1 MELGGALLESQLIER
16 IKRKD
21 KEAFKE
27 LYNLYA
33 NQAIRTAIA
42 ITKSNAT
49 ASDVVQETFIRVYK
63 NIDRFDNIKAFKP
76 WFYKILINECNRV
89 MKTSS
94 NVVYLEDSDKEAIS
108 GSSADMYEFQEYED
122 LYTAI
127 KSLDDD
133 VRIPIV
139 LKYLKGFK
147 EEEIA
152 DILTL
157 NLNTVKSRL
166 FRGRQKLKAAITKLS
181 GRSELNG

>member
-1 MELGGALLESQLIER
+1 MESQLIKR
-16 IKRKD
+16 IRQKD

-42 ITKSNAT
+42 ITKNTAT

-63 NIDRFDNIKAFKP
+63 NLDKFDKSKPFKP

-89 MKTSS
+89 LKTSS
-94 NVVYLEDSDKEAIS
+94 NIVYLEDSDKEAIT
-108 GSSADMYEFQEYED
+108 GSSADTYEFQEYED
-122 LYTAI
+122 LYAAI
-127 KSLDDD
+127 SDLEDT

-152 DILTL
+152 DILSL
-157 NLNTVKSRL
+157 NINTVKSRL
-166 FRGRQKLKAAITKLS
+166 YKGRQKLKNAMNKLS
-181 GRSELNG
+181 ERSELNG